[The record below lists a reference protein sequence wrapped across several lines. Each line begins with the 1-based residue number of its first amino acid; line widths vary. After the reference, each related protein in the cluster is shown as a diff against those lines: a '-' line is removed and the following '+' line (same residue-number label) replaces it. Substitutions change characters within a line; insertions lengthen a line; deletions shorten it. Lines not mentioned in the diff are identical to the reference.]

1 MISSRFRRF
10 ASALM
15 LAACAISIHACSSNP
30 PTPLQQTGVTV
41 LVSAAVAVHVQRGT
55 QDAAT
60 WAKRAGTILDVAH
73 QLQGLE
79 AGTVATL
86 PALTQALAPLI
97 ERANLSPGERLAANS
112 LTLALAQ
119 LIEANRRP
127 GSTEEASI
135 RLVLQT
141 VVDAASVYVALATTA
156 GRLEPAWESPAWGY
170 GQALRRPLGEDCNS
184 CDRANWAEI

>member
-1 MISSRFRRF
+1 MICSRLDRF
-10 ASALM
+10 ALTI
-15 LAACAISIHACSSNP
+15 LASLACLTLPACSSNP

-41 LVSAAVAVHVQRGT
+41 LVSAAVAVHVQRGS
-55 QDAAT
+55 QDAAV
-60 WAKRAGTILDVAH
+60 WAKRAGQILDVAK
-73 QLQGLE
+73 QLQSLE
-79 AGTVATL
+79 QGTVATL
-86 PALTQALAPLI
+86 PALVAALGPLI

-141 VVDAASVYVALATTA
+141 VVDAASVYVPLALPV
-156 GRLEPAWESPAWGY
+156 G
-170 GQALRRPLGEDCNS
+170 
-184 CDRANWAEI
+184 